1 MIIIVSSGHKPDDER
16 IYHREIKSLLKTGY
30 DIRYFTRW
38 DGEMDLSENNL
49 QHINVERKNYPIKK
63 YIQFVSGKINDASV
77 LHIHEFEML
86 RLAKQMKKK
95 HGIKVIYDVHENLR
109 EMWDTF
115 SSKKGLMK
123 KMINKSLSFFEL
135 SHLMYVDDV
144 ILANKV
150 FGENYYEKKGLKTTV
165 VENFP
170 PLEKISGDHPFS
182 DTPMILYQGQ
192 ISFERGIS
200 VLIDAFKLVLDS
212 NNKTR
217 LRIIGSP
224 RTDKFL
230 LQIKD
235 KIEKMKLSEYVD
247 IMDAVSHDVIWEEM
261 RNANVG
267 VIPFLETPLV
277 KTNTPTKLFEYMAAG
292 CAIVATDVPPVR
304 HFLDGAGELVVPNR
318 VQSLYKGI
326 LTILQNED
334 IYNDYI
340 NKSMV
345 RVKQEYNWPE
355 AEKKLLSVYKNLTR

>member
-1 MIIIVSSGHKPDDER
+1 
-16 IYHREIKSLLKTGY
+16 
-30 DIRYFTRW
+30 
-38 DGEMDLSENNL
+38 
-49 QHINVERKNYPIKK
+49 
-63 YIQFVSGKINDASV
+63 
-77 LHIHEFEML
+77 
-86 RLAKQMKKK
+86 
-95 HGIKVIYDVHENLR
+95 
-109 EMWDTF
+109 
-115 SSKKGLMK
+115 MK

-247 IMDAVSHDVIWEEM
+247 IIDAVSHDVIWEEM

-292 CAIVATDVPPVR
+292 CAVVATDVPPVR
-304 HFLDGAGELVVPNR
+304 HFLDGAGELVVPNH
-318 VQSLYKGI
+318 VQSLYEGI

-334 IYNDYI
+334 IYNNYI
-340 NKSMV
+340 NESVV
-345 RVKQEYNWPE
+345 RVKQNYNWPE
-355 AEKKLLSVYKNLTR
+355 AEKKLLSVYKKLT